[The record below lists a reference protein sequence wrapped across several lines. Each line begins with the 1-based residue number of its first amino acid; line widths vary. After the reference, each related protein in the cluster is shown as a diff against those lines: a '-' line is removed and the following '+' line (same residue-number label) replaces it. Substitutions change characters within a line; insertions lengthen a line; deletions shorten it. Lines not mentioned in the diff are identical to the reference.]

1 MTSYNATR
9 EDDWSGGAVVVGNNR
24 GGAVVARP
32 ADRQGG
38 HQGGGVGSR
47 AVTVPMP
54 GAGPTRYE
62 VVEHRLNQQKYPYEA
77 GVVSGVNSAYSAPP
91 SLAPT
96 SAFDM
101 VFGSDISATFW
112 KPNPAKGQRGLL
124 EELNRRTTS
133 NSTYLLVSSRPDE
146 ELAHNFSTPDDHIF
160 NLNHDQFKVS
170 RTMLA
175 FNRLDNVDDDLSI
188 TGRDFKAGLK
198 GTLPSLQQE
207 VYYVLKY
214 RDYSDWAVKNHYSE
228 SKRDGTWRPLY
239 VEKFFA
245 LKTGACAGV
254 LIPVTEAQM
263 IYAHELLLK
272 EALNIPKM
280 PAADNAANDAVN
292 SRYALTADQFRSI
305 GVVVDE
311 SVFVNPYLDPS
322 TGRQQTAPP
331 ASVWDWTP
339 SGIKRR
345 FNKYIEDQYIGVGRM
360 VVRGAIVGIC
370 AYVAIRS
377 VKNIVG
383 SSEAPHHG
391 GIHQRRARGRR
402 GGSGEEPSARGIIS
416 SVVGFSPKAVFDSI
430 LA

>member
-9 EDDWSGGAVVVGNNR
+9 ADDWGGGAVVTRNQA
-24 GGAVVARP
+24 GAVVARP
-32 ADRQGG
+32 EDRMAA
-38 HQGGGVGSR
+38 SR
-47 AVTVPMP
+47 HAAGPPP

-62 VVEHRLNQQKYPYEA
+62 VVEHRQNQQKYPYEEAMVA
-77 GVVSGVNSAYSAPP
+77 GPNSAYSAPP

-96 SAFDM
+96 SAFDY

-146 ELAHNFSTPDDHIF
+146 ELAHNFSTADDRMF
-160 NLNHDQFKVS
+160 NLNHDQFKLS

-175 FNRLDNVDDDLSI
+175 FNRLDNVEDEMNI

-198 GTLPSLQQE
+198 SSLPSLQQE

-214 RDYSDWAVKNHYSE
+214 RDYSDWAVKNHYS
-228 SKRDGTWRPLY
+228 STKRDGTWRPLY
-239 VEKFFA
+239 VEKYFA

-254 LIPVTEAQM
+254 LIPITEAQL
-263 IYAHELLLK
+263 IYGHELLMK
-272 EALNIPKM
+272 EALNIPKS
-280 PAADNAANDAVN
+280 PSADNAANDAIN

-322 TGRQQTAPP
+322 TGRQQAAPP
-331 ASVWDWTP
+331 PAPSLWDWTP
-339 SGIKRR
+339 FAMKRR
-345 FNKYIEDQYIGVGRM
+345 FDRYLEEQYVGLGRL
-360 VVRGAIVGIC
+360 VVRGVIVGVCGYI
-370 AYVAIRS
+370 ALRSIR
-377 VKNIVG
+377 NLLG
-383 SSEAPHHG
+383 PANEPQG
-391 GIHQRRARGRR
+391 GIHQRRGRSRR
-402 GGSGEEPSARGIIS
+402 GYVEEPSARGIIS
-416 SVVGFSPKAVFDSI
+416 SVVGFSPKSVFDAI